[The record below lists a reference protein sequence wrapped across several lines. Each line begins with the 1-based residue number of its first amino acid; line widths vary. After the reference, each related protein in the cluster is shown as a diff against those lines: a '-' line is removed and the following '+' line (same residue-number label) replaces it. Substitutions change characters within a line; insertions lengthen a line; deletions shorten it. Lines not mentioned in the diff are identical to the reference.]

1 MRQRTLS
8 ALKQYFGFDGFLDNQ
23 EEIVHHIL
31 EGKDL
36 CVIMPTGAGKSL
48 CYQLPVLMSPGY
60 GIVVSPLI
68 SLMKD
73 QVDALRAKGIPA
85 AFVNSTVSNSD
96 QQAILHDAAIGN
108 IKLLYV
114 APERFYMS
122 SFQQLLLNCPPGMM
136 VVDEAHCISQWGHD
150 FRPSYSRLGDMV
162 NDYGIAQVCAF
173 TATATSIVREDI
185 RTQLKR
191 PDMHLHVA
199 GFKRPNL
206 AFAVLECGA
215 NSQKSLALAKLLK
228 NPSPTIIYASTRKA
242 VEQIAEEFKRF
253 GCIAYHAGM
262 SDESRSAAQDRFMN
276 DSCPVLVA
284 TNAFG
289 MGIDRPDVRRVI
301 HYNLTGSLEAYYQ
314 EAGRAGRDGEPAECT
329 LLYSYSDRFV
339 QEFLIDLNNPP
350 EELLKGLYAALRRTA
365 QRQKNNILEVTLAE
379 LVAAVPEAK
388 ADNQLSSAMRILE
401 KNGYIERGFKSNN
414 TGSIRFT
421 GKLLD
426 LKNKHFAESTQRSR
440 FIHRCINHFGA
451 QLSAPTACSYDQLA
465 AVAGLTV
472 EQIKR
477 VVRALEDDCV
487 EWTPPFAGNTT
498 ELLRPDE
505 PKLEIDF
512 AELTR
517 KREFEIARLDEV
529 ISYTNSRKCR
539 QQFLISYFGEDTAGW
554 KCENCDRC
562 QTAVHAPRRE
572 AGADEKEIAN
582 IILSTVLEFK
592 GRLGKG
598 KISQV
603 LAGARRVEIVD
614 WGLDSHPRFGALKGI
629 SQNNILLY
637 MKSLENLGCLGR
649 AGDPEFPCI
658 EITPQGI
665 EVLNGRAGV
674 MLDFPEIAEHT
685 VPKTKKSSAGPGKKK
700 SAGVRNIFNDDDD
713 DDDNDF
719 SASRSDLFEKLR
731 ELRTK
736 MAEQKR
742 VPAYCILHDS
752 VLTELAKKQPLT
764 LLEASKIKGIG
775 PAKIDTVIPKF
786 LAAIS
791 AWRQEDVIKF

>member
-23 EEIVHHIL
+23 EEIIHHIL

-48 CYQLPVLMSPGY
+48 CYQLPILMNPGY
-60 GIVVSPLI
+60 GIIVSPLI

-73 QVDALRAKGIPA
+73 QVDALRAKGVPA
-85 AFVNSTVSNSD
+85 AFVNSTLSNSE
-96 QQAILHDAAIGN
+96 QQSILHDAAIGN

-114 APERFYMS
+114 APERFYMN
-122 SFQQLLLNCPPGMM
+122 SFQQLMSHCPPGMM

-150 FRPSYSRLGDMV
+150 FRPSYSRLGDVV

-173 TATATSIVREDI
+173 TATATSLVREDI

-191 PDMHLHVA
+191 PEMHLHVA

-206 AFAVLECGA
+206 AFTVLECNGGG
-215 NSQKSLALAKLLK
+215 QKSLALAKLLK

-242 VEQIAEEFKRF
+242 VEQITDEFKKF

-262 SDESRSAAQDRFMN
+262 SDESRSNAQDRFMN
-276 DSCPVLVA
+276 DPCPVLVA

-329 LLYSYSDRFV
+329 LLYSYSDRYV

-365 QRQKNNILEVTLAE
+365 KIQNTNPLEVTLTE

-388 ADNQLSSAMRILE
+388 SDTQLSSAMRILE

-440 FIHRCINHFGA
+440 FIHRCIDHYGA
-451 QLSAPTACSYDQLA
+451 QLSAPMACSYEQLA

-487 EWTPPFAGNTT
+487 EWTPPFAGSTT

-512 AELTR
+512 SELTR

-539 QQFLISYFGEDTAGW
+539 QQFLISYFGEDIAGW

-562 QTAVHAPRRE
+562 QTSIHIPRRE

-603 LAGARRVEIVD
+603 LAGAKRVEIVD

-629 SQNNILLY
+629 SQNNILLF
-637 MKSLENLGCLGR
+637 MKSMENLGCLGR
-649 AGDPEFPCI
+649 AGDPEFPCV
-658 EITPQGI
+658 EVTPHGI
-665 EVLNGRAGV
+665 EVLNGRAAV
-674 MLDFPEIAEHT
+674 MLDFPEISEHT
-685 VPKTKKSSAGPGKKK
+685 ASKSKQYSARTEKKK
-700 SAGVRNIFNDDDD
+700 SAVVRDIFNDTDDDD
-713 DDDNDF
+713 DANPNH
-719 SASRSDLFEKLR
+719 SDLFERLR

-752 VLTELAKKQPLT
+752 VLTELAKKQPVT
-764 LLEASKIKGIG
+764 PQEAAKIKGIG

-786 LAAIS
+786 LAVIS

>member
-1 MRQRTLS
+1 MRQKTLS

-23 EEIVHHIL
+23 EEIIHHIL
-31 EGKDL
+31 EGRDL

-48 CYQLPVLMSPGY
+48 CYQLPILMSPGY

-73 QVDALRAKGIPA
+73 QVDALRAKGVPA
-85 AFVNSTVSNSD
+85 AFVNSTVSNAE
-96 QQAILHDAAIGN
+96 QQSILCDAAIGK

-114 APERFYMS
+114 APERFYMN
-122 SFQQLLLNCPPGMM
+122 SFQQLMLHSPPYMM

-150 FRPSYSRLGDMV
+150 FRPSYSRLGDAV
-162 NDYGIAQVCAF
+162 NNYGIAQVCAF

-206 AFAVLECGA
+206 AFTVLECGT
-215 NSQKSLALAKLLK
+215 NGQKSMALAKLLK

-242 VEQIAEEFKRF
+242 VEQIADEFKRF

-262 SDESRSAAQDRFMN
+262 SDEGRSAVQDRFMN

-329 LLYSYSDRFV
+329 LLYSYSDRYV
-339 QEFLIDLNNPP
+339 QEFLIDLNNPS
-350 EELLKGLYAALRRTA
+350 EELLKGLYAALRRIAKT
-365 QRQKNNILEVTLAE
+365 KKTNILEVTLAE
-379 LVAAVPEAK
+379 LVSAVPEAK
-388 ADNQLSSAMRILE
+388 SDTQLSSAMRILE

-414 TGSIRFT
+414 TGTIRFT
-421 GKLLD
+421 GSLES
-426 LKNKHFAESTQRSR
+426 LKNKYFAESTQRSR
-440 FIHRCINHFGA
+440 FIHRCINHFGT
-451 QLSAPTACSYDQLA
+451 QLSAPTSCSYDQLA
-465 AVAGLTV
+465 SVAGLTV

-477 VVRALEDDCV
+477 VVRALEDECV
-487 EWTPPFAGNTT
+487 EWTPPFGGSTT

-512 AELTR
+512 AELVR

-539 QQFLISYFGEDTAGW
+539 QHFLISYFGEDSAGW

-562 QTAVHAPRRE
+562 LTSVHIPRRE
-572 AGADEKEIAN
+572 AGADEKEIAKT
-582 IILSTVLEFK
+582 ILSTVLEFK
-592 GRLGKG
+592 GRLGRG

-603 LAGARRVEIVD
+603 LAGAKRLEIVD
-614 WGLDSHPRFGALKGI
+614 WGLDRHPRFGALKGV
-629 SQNNILLY
+629 SQNNILLF
-637 MKSLENLGCLGR
+637 MKSLENLGCIGQ
-649 AGDPEFPCI
+649 AGDPEYPCI
-658 EITPQGI
+658 EVTPLGI
-665 EVLNGRAGV
+665 EALYGRAAV
-674 MLDFPEIAEHT
+674 MLDFPEIEQVAAAK
-685 VPKTKKSSAGPGKKK
+685 PKKTSAGSGKL
-700 SAGVRNIFNDDDD
+700 NIFKEDDDSD
-713 DDDNDF
+713 DFNTTHN
-719 SASRSDLFEKLR
+719 DLFEKLR

-736 MAEQKR
+736 MAERKK

-752 VLTELAKKQPLT
+752 VLSELAKKQPVT
-764 LLEASKIKGIG
+764 PQEALKIKGVG
-775 PAKIDTVIPKF
+775 PAKLDTIIPKF
-786 LAAIS
+786 LAVIS